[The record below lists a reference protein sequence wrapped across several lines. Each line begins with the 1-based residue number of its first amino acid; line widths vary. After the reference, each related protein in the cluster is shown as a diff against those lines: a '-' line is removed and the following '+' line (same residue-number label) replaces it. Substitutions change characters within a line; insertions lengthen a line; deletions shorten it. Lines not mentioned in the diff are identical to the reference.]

1 MMELI
6 MAATDRPREAAQR
19 GASGQKIKFADR
31 WRGYKSHHR
40 DTIRISLL
48 KMMREPVQTLMT
60 VAVIAIALA
69 LPTAL
74 YLTVE
79 NIQRLGSNFESSAQ
93 ITVYVQNG
101 AKPEAIKKLQD
112 KLENLP
118 AVDSV
123 SYISAEQALL
133 EFKALSGFGSALR
146 YLEDNPLPAV
156 FLVQPI
162 VSEPIDLAQTNS
174 LIASIA
180 DLPGVEDVQIDMQ
193 WLQRLHSLTEV
204 GHKVVLALGATLGL
218 GVLLVIGNTIR
229 LAIQSR
235 RDEIIV
241 VKLVGGTNA
250 YVRRP
255 FLYNG
260 VLLGLFGA
268 LAASIMLYLSVV
280 WISSSIADLADLYQS
295 QYRLAGLGFLRFL
308 MLMCLGGLFGLAG
321 AWMAVSKHLKD
332 IEPK

>member
-162 VSEPIDLAQTNS
+162 VSEPIDLAQTNN

>member
-1 MMELI
+1 
-6 MAATDRPREAAQR
+6 MAATDRPRDAAQR

-74 YLTVE
+74 YLMVE
-79 NIQRLGSNFESSAQ
+79 NIQRMGSNFESSAQ
-93 ITVYVQNG
+93 ITIYVQKG
-101 AKPEAIKKLQD
+101 AKPEAIEKLQD
-112 KLENLP
+112 KLENLA

-162 VSEPIDLAQTNS
+162 VSEPIDLAQTKS

-268 LAASIMLYLSVV
+268 LTASIMLYGSVV
-280 WISSSIADLADLYQS
+280 WISSSIANLADLYQS

-321 AWMAVSKHLKD
+321 AWIAVSKHLKD

>member
-1 MMELI
+1 
-6 MAATDRPREAAQR
+6 MAATDRPREAVQR

-74 YLTVE
+74 YLMVE
-79 NIQRLGSNFESSAQ
+79 NIQRMGSNFESSAQ
-93 ITVYVQNG
+93 ITIYVQKG
-101 AKPEAIKKLQD
+101 AKPEAIEKLQD
-112 KLENLP
+112 KLENLA

-162 VSEPIDLAQTNS
+162 VSEPIDLAQTKS

-268 LAASIMLYLSVV
+268 LTASIMLYGSVV
-280 WISSSIADLADLYQS
+280 WISSSIANLADLYQS

-321 AWMAVSKHLKD
+321 AWIAVSKHLKD

>member
-74 YLTVE
+74 YLMVE
-79 NIQRLGSNFESSAQ
+79 NIQRMGSKFESSAQ
-93 ITVYVQNG
+93 ITIYVQKG
-101 AKPEAIKKLQD
+101 AKPEAIEKLQD
-112 KLENLP
+112 KLENLA

-162 VSEPIDLAQTNS
+162 VSEPIDLAQTKS

-268 LAASIMLYLSVV
+268 LTASIMLYGSVV
-280 WISSSIADLADLYQS
+280 WISSSIANLADLYQS

>member
-1 MMELI
+1 
-6 MAATDRPREAAQR
+6 MAATDRPREAVQR
-19 GASGQKIKFADR
+19 GASGQKIKLADR

-48 KMMREPVQTLMT
+48 KMMREPVQTVMT

-69 LPTAL
+69 LPAAL

-79 NIQRLGSNFESSAQ
+79 NIQRMGSNFESSAQ
-93 ITVYVQNG
+93 ITIYVHKE
-101 AKPEAIKKLQD
+101 AKAETIEKLQD
-112 KLENLP
+112 DLETLP
-118 AVDSV
+118 AVASV
-123 SYISAEQALL
+123 TYISAKQALL

-146 YLEDNPLPAV
+146 YLEGNPLPAV

-162 VSEPIDLAQTNS
+162 VLEPIDLAQTKD
-174 LIASIA
+174 LVAAITE
-180 DLPGVEDVQIDMQ
+180 LPGVDDVQIDMQ

-204 GHKVVLALGATLGL
+204 GHKVALALGATLGL

-235 RDEIIV
+235 RDEIII

-268 LAASIMLYLSVV
+268 LTASIMLYASVW

-308 MLMCLGGLFGLAG
+308 MLMGLGGLFGLAG